1 MKNHALQ
8 IIPSCS
14 LMSLNHKSPTQKWSL
29 IGALPTLQLASP
41 SIPCSLQIAHVALV
55 AVEDEKEEEE
65 EEWSGGGGGVT
76 ERENAD

>member
-14 LMSLNHKSPTQKWSL
+14 LMSLNHKCPTQKWSL
-29 IGALPTLQLASP
+29 IGAFPTLQLASP
-41 SIPCSLQIAHVALV
+41 SFPCSLQIAHVALV

-65 EEWSGGGGGVT
+65 EWSGGGDGGVR
-76 ERENAD
+76 ERANAD